1 MTGISMD
8 ERRELLRS
16 IKDADENYNK
26 GMYALAEPAYRK
38 GVEVLGDGSPE
49 ISGCLKNLA
58 HICVERK
65 DYGEAL
71 KLEIHLLILN
81 EERFGEDHPKT
92 IALMD
97 EIAGLYEKL
106 GRADES
112 RDMYERARKSSERS
126 LWADQ
131 EHEPEPVEGV
141 PNPAQVAAELDL
153 DYQYSETAK
162 MALESS
168 LPKPGEVAYEFG
180 QEPAAQKKRDLS
192 EETMKLPKV
201 VDPVPPVKDPQLE
214 TLILN
219 KLDMVPPKVNEG
231 GNGQSDTE
239 HSADQAASETP
250 AETPG
255 EPTSS
260 PAETTQAEPPTI
272 LTIPQPKISS
282 PETSTSPSTITGDK
296 GDRKKSDEILAKI
309 VLGGSLKQQA
319 KEKAS
324 PDPAKM
330 VGRSSLQERLEM
342 ERQEAARAAEL
353 AAQNRKGFEAK
364 LFKSDKQRNLI
375 LGTLLGCFWV
385 LLLTSVFTSR
395 NNTQEDYRSI
405 PHRYR
410 TADGEK
416 LFFLPSANECEFVA
430 GSETARM
437 PYFQNHGDLPDTFRV
452 MFGPLLHHQYWLTKI
467 KNGIIDDQGSTL
479 YTEASPELQVADFA
493 DELGRAAQLT
503 YLRQHHYP
511 KKLEDLDGTK
521 RAYHNPFTGQADH
534 PTIQTVVVGKKSQS
548 DDGQQRKRLYD
559 IAVNGGRWPHEPKR
573 HQGEISCYS
582 AVIHTKKGDLNTF
595 YIRCYDRDVKPL
607 GGSQPN
613 SAFAVV
619 LENGVVKASP
629 RPHLAFSGKSFIR
642 ARRAWL
648 MNEINPS
655 MLFILKYGAAIVFML
670 LAAAAWV
677 LSASRKTKKASLILK
692 VIMFSSVL
700 IAAVYLLADLI
711 P

>member
-1 MTGISMD
+1 VVDQTT
-8 ERRELLRS
+8 
-16 IKDADENYNK
+16 
-26 GMYALAEPAYRK
+26 P
-38 GVEVLGDGSPE
+38 V
-49 ISGCLKNLA
+49 
-58 HICVERK
+58 
-65 DYGEAL
+65 EAL
-71 KLEIHLLILN
+71 TNI
-81 EERFGEDHPKT
+81 
-92 IALMD
+92 
-97 EIAGLYEKL
+97 
-106 GRADES
+106 
-112 RDMYERARKSSERS
+112 
-126 LWADQ
+126 
-131 EHEPEPVEGV
+131 
-141 PNPAQVAAELDL
+141 
-153 DYQYSETAK
+153 
-162 MALESS
+162 
-168 LPKPGEVAYEFG
+168 
-180 QEPAAQKKRDLS
+180 
-192 EETMKLPKV
+192 
-201 VDPVPPVKDPQLE
+201 
-214 TLILN
+214 
-219 KLDMVPPKVNEG
+219 
-231 GNGQSDTE
+231 
-239 HSADQAASETP
+239 
-250 AETPG
+250 
-255 EPTSS
+255 
-260 PAETTQAEPPTI
+260 
-272 LTIPQPKISS
+272 TIPQPKTVS
-282 PETSTSPSTITGDK
+282 PEISTAPSTVTGEK
-296 GDRKKSDEILAKI
+296 GAGNKSDELLAKI

-324 PDPAKM
+324 PDPANLVVK
-330 VGRSSLQERLEM
+330 GSLQERMEM

-353 AAQNRKGFEAK
+353 AAQNRRGFEAK

-375 LGTLLGCFWV
+375 LGTLLGCFLIM
-385 LLLTSVFTSR
+385 LLGSVFTSHT
-395 NNTQEDYRSI
+395 NTQEDYRSI

-430 GSETARM
+430 GSESARM

-493 DELGRAAQLT
+493 EEVGRAAQLT

-511 KKLEDLDGTK
+511 KKLEDLDANK

-534 PTIQTVVVGKKSQS
+534 PSIQTVVLGKKTQS

-607 GGSQPN
+607 GGSQPD

-619 LENGVVKASP
+619 LENGIVKALP
-629 RPHLAFSGKSFIR
+629 RPHLAFSGKTFIR
-642 ARRAWL
+642 PRRAWL

-655 MLFILKYGAAIVFML
+655 MLFILKYGAAIIFML
-670 LAAAAWV
+670 LAAATWV

-692 VIMFSSVL
+692 VIMFSSAL
-700 IAAVYLLADLI
+700 IAALYLLANVI